1 MFLAYSNTFPSQ
13 LKNIKKES
21 YMIYYNMLFS
31 EIIAEKNIRSI
42 KITQTNNFFT
52 FVDFN
57 CVTVKT
63 INIKL

>member
-57 CVTVKT
+57 CVTLKT
-63 INIKL
+63 IN